1 MEDRRTFLKVMG
13 ATLASPAV
21 FGANSRVFGANGRVQ
36 MGVIGLGTRG
46 NQVHGAFM
54 HNKDVVFVAAC
65 DVQQNRLSEF
75 VKKNGSQSP
84 MAAVGDYRRV
94 LDNKDVEAVLI
105 TTPDHWHSPML
116 IDALSAG
123 KDVYVEK
130 PVSNAIE
137 PALKMV
143 AAVRAS
149 KQVVQVGC
157 QQRDWAHFQE
167 WNKKTL
173 DGYIGKINHCVL
185 LYPGGGS
192 FTTRAAA
199 ASAAGPAGHSR
210 LGDVPGSGAA
220 PPVRPQ
226 PTALAFVLGLRR
238 RRDYRLGRPSH
249 RCDALVHERGRE
261 GSAAHQRLGDLHVR
275 PGSQRGRTGHVLH
288 HLELWRRFVATLTN
302 ATPPSLEDG
311 FAMPDMY
318 GNWFYGQK
326 GVLLVNRFGHE
337 LRPNN
342 QRRGGVQQE
351 PLKAERDMDP
361 RLISEDPEGKGGS
374 ATVRHTRNFLDCVKS
389 RAKTSCPIEVGF
401 NSTLPTLLAILS
413 VRQKKMFTWDGKHGP
428 PGMRRLR

>member
-36 MGVIGLGTRG
+36 MGVIGVGTRG
-46 NQVHGAFM
+46 NQVHDAFM
-54 HNKDVVFVAAC
+54 NNKDVVFVAAC

-105 TTPDHWHSPML
+105 TTPDHWHSPIL

-143 AAVRAS
+143 AAVRSS

-157 QQRDWAHFQE
+157 QQRSWQHFQE

-192 FTTRAAA
+192 FATAQPQPRRPRRRPLSIGRCSRVRRRATRTLPAGCGGVPTGTTAAA
-199 ASAAGPAGHSR
+199 R
-210 LGDVPGSGAA
+210 
-220 PPVRPQ
+220 
-226 PTALAFVLGLRR
+226 
-238 RRDYRLGRPSH
+238 
-249 RCDALVHERGRE
+249 
-261 GSAAHQRLGDLHVR
+261 
-275 PGSQRGRTGHVLH
+275 
-288 HLELWRRFVATLTN
+288 
-302 ATPPSLEDG
+302 
-311 FAMPDMY
+311 
-318 GNWFYGQK
+318 
-326 GVLLVNRFGHE
+326 
-337 LRPNN
+337 
-342 QRRGGVQQE
+342 
-351 PLKAERDMDP
+351 
-361 RLISEDPEGKGGS
+361 
-374 ATVRHTRNFLDCVKS
+374 
-389 RAKTSCPIEVGF
+389 
-401 NSTLPTLLAILS
+401 LPTGASIS
-413 VRQKKMFTWDGKHGP
+413 PT
-428 PGMRRLR
+428 

>member
-13 ATLASPAV
+13 ATLASPVV
-21 FGANSRVFGANGRVQ
+21 FGASDRVLGANDRVQ
-36 MGVIGLGTRG
+36 MGVIGVGTRG

-54 HNKDVVFVAAC
+54 HNTDVAFVAAC
-65 DVQQNRLSEF
+65 DVQKNRLSEF
-75 VKKNGSQSP
+75 VQKGEKSGAK
-84 MAAVGDYRRV
+84 MAAVGDYRRI
-94 LDNKDVEAVLI
+94 LDNKDVDAVLI
-105 TTPDHWHSPML
+105 TTPDHWHSPIL

-130 PVSNAIE
+130 PVSNALE

-157 QQRDWAHFQE
+157 QQRDWQHFQE

-173 DGYIGKINHCVL
+173 DGYIGQINHCVL

-192 FTTRAAA
+192 FLPAQQEKPQEPPATLDWEMFQGPAPRHPYVPSRLRWRSYWDYGGGAITDWGVHLTDVMLWYMNADSTAPLLTS
-199 ASAAGPAGHSR
+199 ASAIYT
-210 LGDVPGSGAA
+210 SGQDPKEVA
-220 PPVRPQ
+220 PD
-226 PTALAFVLGLRR
+226 TFSITWNYGK
-238 RRDYRLGRPSH
+238 
-249 RCDALVHERGRE
+249 
-261 GSAAHQRLGDLHVR
+261 
-275 PGSQRGRTGHVLH
+275 
-288 HLELWRRFVATLTN
+288 FVATLTN
-302 ATPPSLEDG
+302 ATPPSLQEG

-342 QRRGGVQQE
+342 QRRGGLQQE

-361 RLISEDPEGKGGS
+361 RLIAEDPEGKGGS

-401 NSTLPTLLAILS
+401 NSTLPTLLAIES
-413 VRQKKMFTWDGKHGP
+413 VHQKKAIVWDGKQAHAA
-428 PGMRRLR
+428 

>member
-21 FGANSRVFGANGRVQ
+21 FGAHDRVLGANDRVQ
-36 MGVIGLGTRG
+36 MGVIGVGTRG
-46 NQVHGAFM
+46 NQVYDAFM

-65 DVQQNRLSEF
+65 DVQKNRVSEF
-75 VKKNGSQSP
+75 TKKNGAS
-84 MAAVGDYRRV
+84 MAAAGDYRRI
-94 LDNKDVEAVLI
+94 LENKDVDAVLI

-116 IDALSAG
+116 VEALSAG

-143 AAVRAS
+143 AAVRNS

-167 WNKKTL
+167 WQTKVL
-173 DGYIGKINHCVL
+173 DGYIGQINHCTL

-192 FTTRAAA
+192 FVPAQPEKPQDPPATLDWEMFQGPAPRHPYVPSRLRWRSYWDYGGGAITDWGVHLTDVMLWYMNADATA
-199 ASAAGPAGHSR
+199 PLLTSASAIYT
-210 LGDVPGSGAA
+210 SGQDPKEVA
-220 PPVRPQ
+220 PD
-226 PTALAFVLGLRR
+226 TFSITWNYGK
-238 RRDYRLGRPSH
+238 
-249 RCDALVHERGRE
+249 
-261 GSAAHQRLGDLHVR
+261 
-275 PGSQRGRTGHVLH
+275 
-288 HLELWRRFVATLTN
+288 FVATLTN
-302 ATPPSLEDG
+302 ATPPSLADG

-337 LRPNN
+337 LRPSN
-342 QRRGGVQQE
+342 QRRGGLQAV

-401 NSTLPTLLAILS
+401 NSTLPTLLAIES
-413 VRQKKMFTWDGKHGP
+413 VRLKKAVTWDGKQVRP
-428 PGMRRLR
+428 A